1 MARIIPDTTE
11 GVFDPAPT
19 MQTPSTSPGSPVSGS
34 SNEAGDEGLLDDS
47 FTSLSGNTS
56 TLGVDEMGHDA
67 PNGNKYHMLDSLS
80 VATDLHEA
88 FAENILA
95 KTCRVAVEAL
105 HRGAKPHDGI
115 VGHTLPDTQEAFFPE
130 YCPQAGDD
138 AGKYVLR
145 ESEFWTCGFFPGT
158 LYALLERAIRFPQSL
173 EFSPSRPE
181 RPSTTRIRTHLSSL
195 CRAWAEPLHNM
206 ASRTDTHD
214 IGFIIMPALRL
225 DWELTSNERSLA
237 SIVRAAHSLASR
249 YIPSA
254 RAIRSW
260 DLVRRKDMEII
271 DQDNNLILI
280 IDSMCNLDLLY
291 YAAAHSGDTSLS
303 AMATAHATTLLTTH
317 LRPESPPAAKTT
329 NGPTTAAPNSS
340 GEHRYAGQ
348 WFSTCHVA
356 NLDPKTGA
364 LKRRFTAQGYADDSA
379 WARGQ
384 AWAILG
390 YVQAYTWA
398 KDPRFLRA
406 ACGCAEYFL
415 YRLETSSTATATTT
429 TTIAVGSEEEPE
441 SDGPVREEGTGRTEV
456 VGRYVPLWDFDA
468 PVEDAANPTRDS
480 SAGVI
485 AANGMLVL
493 SQALAAV
500 EGQEGLARRFREK
513 AVAIVGDTLAFAL
526 AREKVQFQPGVGRDG
541 GLVPEDVV
549 EGSRFDAL
557 LKFGTANNNAV
568 ARKRY
573 ANHGLVYGDYYLV
586 EFGNRLLRMG
596 LV

>member
-1 MARIIPDTTE
+1 
-11 GVFDPAPT
+11 

-34 SNEAGDEGLLDDS
+34 SNEAGDGGVLDDS

-56 TLGVDEMGHDA
+56 TLGVDEMDHDA
-67 PNGNKYHMLDSLS
+67 TDANKYHMLGSLS
-80 VATDLHEA
+80 IGADLYEA

-105 HRGAKPHDGI
+105 HRGHA
-115 VGHTLPDTQEAFFPE
+115 LPDTQEAFFPE

-138 AGKYVLR
+138 AGKYILR

-181 RPSTTRIRTHLSSL
+181 RPSMTRIRAHLSSL
-195 CRAWAEPLHNM
+195 CRAWAEPLHKM

-214 IGFIIMPALRL
+214 IGFIIMPALRV

-260 DLVRRKDMEII
+260 DLVRRKDMEIV
-271 DQDNNLILI
+271 DQDNNLIVI

-329 NGPTTAAPNSS
+329 DGPTTATPPNSS

-348 WFSTCHVA
+348 WYSTCHVA

-390 YVQAYTWA
+390 YAQTYTWA

-415 YRLETSSTATATTT
+415 YRLETSSTAT
-429 TTIAVGSEEEPE
+429 TIAVGSEEEPE
-441 SDGPVREEGTGRTEV
+441 SDGLVLEEGTGRTEV

-468 PVEDAANPTRDS
+468 PVEDAAANPTRDS

-493 SQALAAV
+493 AQALAAV
-500 EGQEGLARRFREK
+500 QGQAGLARRFREK

-526 AREKVQFQPGVGRDG
+526 AREKVQFRPGVGSDG
-541 GLVPEDVV
+541 GLVAEDVV